1 MHLQLILSRNKSS
14 LNDGGIAAIL
24 NLAMSRGRP
33 STNQTFFAG
42 ETIIIP
48 QNNRLAPSL
57 NFFGVGLY
65 CCEVLQSRGNNFKCQ
80 NQGKN
85 NVKLKGNP
93 AFHLLTLVGKSSLI
107 IFFRLLE

>member
-1 MHLQLILSRNKSS
+1 MHLQLILSGKKSS

-24 NLAMSRGRP
+24 NLAISD
-33 STNQTFFAG
+33 NFAG
-42 ETIIIP
+42 EIIIVL
-48 QNNRLAPSL
+48 QNNRLVPSL

-85 NVKLKGNP
+85 NVELKGDP
-93 AFHLLTLVGKSSLI
+93 AFHLLTLVAKSSLI